1 MKNNLIKNPDEK
13 HDDNFD
19 EKQIDKKPILLKKK
33 KKDKKDKFSK
43 KISIKKM
50 AKNKNFLKNILDTKN
65 QLRCL
70 KMYIKLLTQTKK
82 VNYELVDIIN
92 NASIDLKND
101 INTLATDDE
110 ISRKIDFRKIHMT
123 RYDFTA
129 HYFYKKPVF

>member
-1 MKNNLIKNPDEK
+1 MIKE
-13 HDDNFD
+13 
-19 EKQIDKKPILLKKK
+19 K